1 MKFLINQ
8 YLYIK
13 NLLLTHFTLTNKGYK
28 YILTFL
34 NANSEDNDQN
44 IFKVTGY
51 RVDRWR
57 LFLGCDGG
65 DSFSFVRFE
74 CKWIA
79 TSLDLTKSMTIDRW
93 CLFLGC
99 DGEDSF
105 SYVRFECKWIV
116 IGLGLTQ
123 SLTITWKVY
132 NEFVATLQQ
141 LQFSSLILSFF
152 CVNSWITSWCGWA
165 NFWIT
170 FYYQTFFLFFK
181 FFHFSKCMKQYRENM
196 TI

>member
-8 YLYIK
+8 CLYIK
-13 NLLLTHFTLTNKGYK
+13 NWFLTHFTLTNICYK
-28 YILTFL
+28 YILTFPDTNL
-34 NANSEDNDQN
+34 EDKNQN
-44 IFKVTGY
+44 IFTVTGY
-51 RVDRWR
+51 RV
-57 LFLGCDGG
+57 
-65 DSFSFVRFE
+65 
-74 CKWIA
+74 
-79 TSLDLTKSMTIDRW
+79 DRW

-196 TI
+196 TV